1 MIAEEIMMYVWFF
14 FVNNCLQE
22 NKDRK
27 YKMTSF
33 WRFVIHGSPLSH
45 RVFVPAGPGSYEGR
59 YDGTSCKFSGGMQ
72 WMPGQH
78 TIQKP
83 SAFQTQLM
91 FFRKD
96 FPLFFFKYQSFFETS
111 ENLSHLKKHIFLFLR
126 RLAMIS
132 TFKFILYEKPPTPT
146 FLPSAAC
153 WAERQDLLR
162 AAEEAEEL
170 ARSVRLSVC
179 NRC

>member
-1 MIAEEIMMYVWFF
+1 
-14 FVNNCLQE
+14 
-22 NKDRK
+22 
-27 YKMTSF
+27 MTSF

-132 TFKFILYEKPPTPT
+132 TFRIHPLWENSDTYLLTIGCLHAGRNARICWEQQKRRRNWRDLWDSQYGIVVRGPT
-146 FLPSAAC
+146 
-153 WAERQDLLR
+153 
-162 AAEEAEEL
+162 
-170 ARSVRLSVC
+170 
-179 NRC
+179 